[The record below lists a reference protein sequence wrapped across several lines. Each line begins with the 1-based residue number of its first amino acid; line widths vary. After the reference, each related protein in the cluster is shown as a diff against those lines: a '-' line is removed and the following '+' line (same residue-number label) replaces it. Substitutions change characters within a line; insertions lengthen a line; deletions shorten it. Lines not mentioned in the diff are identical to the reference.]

1 MTKFVNNVVEKIDEN
16 YNKGEYELVDSLNKK
31 YFDEALIKNANIIIV
46 GTLTPANGM
55 NNGYYYSS
63 DRNRVYGLID
73 YCFDTEDN
81 GLANL
86 KRQLKLP
93 LQKEEILRQIKDNLF
108 EHKIAFLDIIN
119 QAVRKKGSS
128 LDDDITQYT
137 LDFESFAYCDNNQK
151 FVCTS
156 KNAKIGL
163 ERINKF
169 DNVVICPQDRF
180 RCKKE
185 DWKKELTNLKWYVI
199 ASHKKAKNKF

>member
-1 MTKFVNNVVEKIDEN
+1 MTKFVNNVVQKIDSTFDKN
-16 YNKGEYELVDSLNKK
+16 CFELVNSLNKEHFVK
-31 YFDEALIKNANIIIV
+31 NLVQNANIIIV

-73 YCFDTEDN
+73 YCFNTEDN
-81 GLANL
+81 GLAKL
-86 KRQLKLP
+86 KKQLKQTT
-93 LQKEEILRQIKDNLF
+93 QKTEVLKQIKEYLSK
-108 EHKIAFLDIIN
+108 HKIAFLDIIN

-137 LDFESFAYCDNNQK
+137 LDFESFAYCSNNQK

-156 KNAKIGL
+156 KNAQIGL
-163 ERINKF
+163 EKIKKF
-169 DNVVICPQDRF
+169 DNVVVCPQDRF

-185 DWKKELTNLKWYVI
+185 DWKKELNI
-199 ASHKKAKNKF
+199 